1 MSLIQLLIGVSI
13 GVTVLFLLLHYDAE
27 NHPERVKEHEP
38 SNHTWWIL
46 AAAGVVLLFV
56 LNKGF
61 RERFVTWVEDK
72 LNIHHES
79 RETSEDAETLR
90 ARKTRTAPK
99 QETPP
104 SAETAY
110 QGKPDMH
117 GRVEATEEDLK
128 HWTANN
134 PDVKVVSE

>member
-1 MSLIQLLIGVSI
+1 MSIWQFLLGIGI
-13 GVTVLFLLLHYDAE
+13 GLAVLAYLLHLDDEHHPREATEKDNRGWWITLAVGGAVLLFLL
-27 NHPERVKEHEP
+27 NR
-38 SNHTWWIL
+38 S
-46 AAAGVVLLFV
+46 
-56 LNKGF
+56 F
-61 RERFVTWVEDK
+61 RERLVTWVEDK
-72 LNIHHES
+72 LNLHHNEES
-79 RETSEDAETLR
+79 SEDKDAIH
-90 ARKTRTAPK
+90 ARKTRPTPK

-134 PDVKVVSE
+134 PDVKVVG

>member
-1 MSLIQLLIGVSI
+1 MSVWQFLLGIGI
-13 GVTVLFLLLHYDAE
+13 GLLGLFLLLHYDAE
-27 NHPERVKEHEP
+27 THPERVKDHE
-38 SNHTWWIL
+38 SGNHYWWAL
-46 AAAGVVLLFV
+46 AVGGAILLFL
-56 LNKGF
+56 LNRGF
-61 RERFVTWVEDK
+61 RERLVTWVEDK
-72 LNIHHES
+72 LNLHHNEES
-79 RETSEDAETLR
+79 SEDKDAIH
-90 ARKTRTAPK
+90 ARKTRPTPK

-134 PDVKVVSE
+134 PDVKVVG